1 MKKTIVTILFCGVM
15 VLGMTGCG
23 SKKSDEHSFSGKV
36 IEVSSSYIIV
46 EPNENEEERK
56 SSDKFRIELKND
68 NSIYEVGTNVKITYV
83 GVINESYPAQIDTT
97 KIEIEKNKLADKK
110 YSKTI
115 ENTTLEMYIPAEWKY
130 EEISL
135 EDNYKFALKI
145 YNYQEE
151 EDYFVLY
158 YYSEHFGVCGTGR
171 NEQKLN
177 LDNGNVAKIGYYDG
191 GKTWNDIS
199 FYDINPNIAFINYGT
214 EDSEVFSFI
223 KTIDIKIN
231 N

>member
-1 MKKTIVTILFCGVM
+1 MKKTIVTILLCGVM
-15 VLGMTGCG
+15 VLGITCCG
-23 SKKSDEHSFSGKV
+23 SKKSNEHSFSGKV

-68 NSIYEVGTNVKITYV
+68 NTSYELGTNVRITYV
-83 GVINESYPAQIDTT
+83 GEINESYPAQIGTT
-97 KIEIEKNKLADKK
+97 KIEIEKTKLADKR

-115 ENTTLEMYIPAEWKY
+115 ENTTLEMYVPNEWKY

-145 YNYQEE
+145 YKYQED
-151 EDYFVLY
+151 DYFVLY
-158 YYSEHFGVCGTGR
+158 YYNEPFGVCGTGR

-177 LDNGNVAKIGYYDG
+177 LDNGKVAKIGYYDAD
-191 GKTWNDIS
+191 KAWSDIS

>member
-1 MKKTIVTILFCGVM
+1 MKKTILTILLCGVM

-23 SKKSDEHSFSGKV
+23 SNKSDEHSFLGKV

-46 EPNENEEERK
+46 EPNENEVERK

-68 NSIYEVGTNVKITYV
+68 NSIYEIGTNVKITYV
-83 GVINESYPAQIDTT
+83 GGINESYPAQIGTT
-97 KIEIEKNKLADKK
+97 KIEIEKSELTYKK

-115 ENTTLEMYIPAEWKY
+115 ENITLEMYIPVGWKY

-145 YNYQEE
+145 YKWPEE
-151 EDYFVLY
+151 YFVLY
-158 YYSEHFGVCGTGR
+158 YYNEPFGFGGTGR
-171 NEQKLN
+171 NMEELN
-177 LDNGNVAKIGYYDG
+177 LNNGKVAKIGYYDG
-191 GKTWNDIS
+191 GKIWNDIS
-199 FYDINPNIAFINYGT
+199 FYDINPNIAFINSGT

-223 KTIDIKIN
+223 KTIDIKISN
-231 N
+231 